1 MTRRNAM
8 GKHIGSMAL
17 AVMLAPW
24 VAAEA
29 QERAPRVSTEEY
41 EGWRQYSVHCA
52 RCHGQDVTGNPV
64 AAHLL
69 ESARSGGPVATQ
81 ETFTNVVAEG
91 RVTKGMPAFKAIMKP
106 EQIEAVYAYVKG
118 RADGRIALG
127 RPAAPS
133 R

>member
-1 MTRRNAM
+1 MR
-8 GKHIGSMAL
+8 L
-17 AVMLAPW
+17 VVLVVMLAPW
-24 VAAEA
+24 VAAGA
-29 QERAPRVSTEEY
+29 QQPAPRVSTEEY

-69 ESARSGGPVATQ
+69 ESARSGGPVATK
-81 ETFTNVVAEG
+81 EAFIKVVDEG
-91 RVTKGMPAFKAIMKP
+91 RGSKGMPAFKAIIKP

-118 RADGRIALG
+118 RADGRIAVG
-127 RPAAPS
+127 RPAAPA

>member
-1 MTRRNAM
+1 MRKR
-8 GKHIGSMAL
+8 IGLVAL
-17 AVMLAPW
+17 VVMLAPFG
-24 VAAEA
+24 AAEA
-29 QERAPRVSTEEY
+29 QERASRVSAEEY
-41 EGWRQYSVHCA
+41 AGWRQYSVHCA
-52 RCHGQDVTGNPV
+52 RCHGQDVIGNPV

-69 ESARSGGPVATQ
+69 ESARSGGPVATN
-81 ETFTNVVAEG
+81 EAFTKVVAEG

-118 RADGRIALG
+118 RADGRISVG

>member
-1 MTRRNAM
+1 MMLKHAGLVALVMT
-8 GKHIGSMAL
+8 
-17 AVMLAPW
+17 LAPW
-24 VAAEA
+24 GAGEA
-29 QERAPRVSTEEY
+29 QERGPGVSAEEY

-64 AAHLL
+64 AANLL
-69 ESARSGGPVATQ
+69 VSARSGGPVATN
-81 ETFTNVVAEG
+81 EAFTKVVAEG
-91 RVTKGMPAFKAIMKP
+91 RVARGMPAFKDIMTP

-118 RADGRIALG
+118 RADGRIPVG